1 MPQNPKGDAER
12 RSVLARLTRN
22 PGVHGSW
29 RAHVA
34 ARVRNE
40 TLLGFHAVRA
50 VAHLVIAVAVVLAPI
65 NATPRD
71 QLIIGIAI
79 AFGGPAT
86 IAIAIFAPPG
96 RRHLAGNLFLGVL
109 VMVVCAVQPVLWGGG
124 IVILTAVA
132 IGAIPVESRRVALAQ
147 IIFFALGMGAVGWA
161 RSAPN
166 WILPLIAFAVMTPS
180 IERYYQRWRLRRAE
194 TNRKLED
201 ATNLIRH
208 QAEHDGLTGLI
219 TRNVFMSKLQ
229 EHLEASEGDD
239 PVAVL
244 VVDVHRFQEVN
255 GVLGHRVGDQ
265 LLVVL
270 ARRFEQLPFATA
282 AARLG
287 GDEFAFVLVGDQAR
301 QPVKHAQA
309 VVAAIEELVQID
321 RLKLSVSGSVG
332 IAVAPDDG
340 ATAEVLMLRADTAM
354 YRAKDAREQ
363 VMAFADSEGARVG
376 EQLELGREIE
386 HAIGNGQIE
395 LWFQPKIDLATE
407 RIVGAEGLARW
418 RHPELGV
425 LTPNRFL
432 PLLNIT
438 NDYQAFTDEVIR
450 QGIEFVAQAKRDGA
464 ALAVALNLSA
474 MSFLD
479 HGLVDRVATMLE
491 TSGVN
496 AAQVTFEITESDIL
510 EDVSVN
516 GPVFERLIDLGVELS
531 IDDFGVGYSSLS
543 RLRELPVQEL
553 KIDRSFVSRMESDPE
568 DLIIVK
574 AVVDLANVLGHRS
587 VAEGV
592 ETLETWDRLREMGC
606 DEAQGYLFGRPMPAA
621 ELLERFD
628 ANDGVRRFV
637 LDKQRS

>member
-1 MPQNPKGDAER
+1 ME
-12 RSVLARLTRN
+12 VLARLARN
-22 PGVHGSW
+22 ARAPVSW
-29 RAHVA
+29 RERVA

-50 VAHLVIAVAVVLAPI
+50 GAHLVIAIAVVLAPI
-65 NATPRD
+65 GTTPRER
-71 QLIIGIAI
+71 LFIGIAI
-79 AFGGPAT
+79 ALGGPAT

-109 VMVVCAVQPVLWGGG
+109 VIVVCAVLPDLWGGG
-124 IVILTAVA
+124 IVVLTAVA

-147 IIFFALGMGAVGWA
+147 IIFFALGMGIVGWV

-166 WILPLIAFAVMTPS
+166 FVLPLVAFAVMTPS

-194 TNRKLED
+194 TNRRLEAATKL
-201 ATNLIRH
+201 IQH

-229 EHLEASEGDD
+229 GHLEQSDGQV

-270 ARRFEQLPFATA
+270 ARRFEQLPFAAA

-287 GDEFAFVLVGDQAR
+287 GDEFAFVLVGDEAR
-301 QPVKHAQA
+301 QSVKHAHT
-309 VVAAIEELVQID
+309 VVDVIEELVQVD

-332 IAVAPDDG
+332 LAVAPDDG
-340 ATAEVLMLRADTAM
+340 STAEVLMLRADTAM
-354 YRAKDAREQ
+354 YRAKDARER
-363 VMAFADSEGARVG
+363 VTAFTDSEGARVG

-386 HAIGNGQIE
+386 HAISSGQIE
-395 LWFQPKIDLATE
+395 VWFQPKIDLATE

-418 RHPELGV
+418 RHPDLGV
-425 LTPNRFL
+425 LTPDRFL

-438 NDYQAFTDEVIR
+438 SDYQAFTDEVIR
-450 QGIEFVAQAKRDGA
+450 QGIEFVAQSKRDGA
-464 ALAVALNLSA
+464 GLAVAINLSA

-479 HGLVDRVATMLE
+479 QGLVDRVAAMLE
-491 TSGVN
+491 VFGVN
-496 AAQVTFEITESDIL
+496 ATQVTFEITESDIL
-510 EDVSVN
+510 EDLSVN

-531 IDDFGVGYSSLS
+531 IDDFGVGYSSLI

-592 ETLETWDRLREMGC
+592 ETLEAWDRLREMGC

-621 ELLERFD
+621 ELLDRY
-628 ANDGVRRFV
+628 AGSDGVRRFV
-637 LDKQRS
+637 LDNQPR

>member
-1 MPQNPKGDAER
+1 M
-12 RSVLARLTRN
+12 
-22 PGVHGSW
+22 
-29 RAHVA
+29 
-34 ARVRNE
+34 
-40 TLLGFHAVRA
+40 
-50 VAHLVIAVAVVLAPI
+50 AHLVIAVAVVLAPI
-65 NATPRD
+65 NTTPRE

-79 AFGGPAT
+79 ALGGPAT
-86 IAIAIFAPPG
+86 IAIAIFAPRG

-109 VMVVCAVQPVLWGGG
+109 VMVVCAVQPILWGGG
-124 IVILTAVA
+124 IVVLTAVA

-147 IIFFALGMGAVGWA
+147 IIFFAVGMGIVGWV
-161 RSAPN
+161 RSAPSFV
-166 WILPLIAFAVMTPS
+166 LPLVAFAVMTPS

-194 TNRKLED
+194 TNRQLED
-201 ATNLIRH
+201 ATKFIRH

-229 EHLEASEGDD
+229 GCLQESDGDQ
-239 PVAVL
+239 VAVL

-270 ARRFEQLPFATA
+270 ARRFEQLSFAA
-282 AARLG
+282 ATARLG
-287 GDEFAFVLVGDQAR
+287 GDEFAFVLVGDEAR
-301 QPVKHAQA
+301 QPVKHAHA
-309 VVAAIEELVQID
+309 VIAAIEELVQVD

-386 HAIGNGQIE
+386 HAISNGQIE

-418 RHPELGV
+418 RHPDLGV
-425 LTPNRFL
+425 LTPDRFL

-438 NDYQAFTDEVIR
+438 SDYQAFTDEVIR
-450 QGIEFVAQAKRDGA
+450 QGIEFVVQTKRDGA
-464 ALAVALNLSA
+464 GLAVALNLSA

-479 HGLVDRVATMLE
+479 HGLVDRVAAMLE
-491 TSGVN
+491 TSGV
-496 AAQVTFEITESDIL
+496 AAEQVTFEITESDIL
-510 EDVSVN
+510 EDLSVN

-592 ETLETWDRLREMGC
+592 ETVEAWDRLREMGC

-621 ELLERFD
+621 ELLERYT
-628 ANDGVRRFV
+628 ASDGVRRFV
-637 LDKQRS
+637 LDNQLH